1 MDRLQDRLE
10 PSPGSALTASAKSI
24 FRLLAARGPA
34 TRPQLG
40 ETLGL
45 SRPTM
50 SAAIA
55 ELEGVGLAT
64 KIGEVQGPLGR
75 KAAVYRPGPA
85 SGHVSSIDAGSTHVR
100 LRASTVDRRLLH
112 SRVYRLPSSQLLLGE
127 EISQAVADELA
138 ATLAETDGAW
148 GPLRVIGIALPSRV
162 VGPQG
167 DRNATRQEAIFS
179 RFEPPADVPVVLE
192 NNVNCAAV
200 AEHSNGIAKDC
211 DTFAYVQI
219 GLKIGMGIMLDG
231 KLLRGRNGA
240 AGEISH
246 LAFPMGDGAL
256 PAPGEIERY
265 MGTEALMRRVVSGWP
280 ASAGPP
286 PADAADLMARAE
298 GGNGAAIDHVIRHA
312 KDIGALV
319 ASCVSM
325 VDPGLV
331 VLGGGM
337 GANPMLLPTV
347 QEVANR
353 LSYPVEI
360 RTSSL
365 GQDATVLGIE
375 KLACDN
381 AVDLILGEPRN

>member
-1 MDRLQDRLE
+1 MDRVQIGLQ
-10 PSPGSALTASAKSI
+10 PNPGGALTASAKSI
-24 FRLLAARGPA
+24 FRLLAARGPS

-50 SAAIA
+50 SAAIS
-55 ELEGVGLAT
+55 ELEEIGLAN
-64 KIGEVQGPLGR
+64 KIGESQGALGR

-85 SGHVSSIDAGSTHVR
+85 SGHVISIDAGSTHVR
-100 LRASTVDRRLLH
+100 LRSSTIDRRLLH
-112 SRVYRLPSSQLLLGE
+112 SRVYRLPSSQLVLNE
-127 EISQAVADELA
+127 EISSAVADEVA
-138 ATLAETDGAW
+138 ATLAETDPAW

-167 DRNATRQEAIFS
+167 DRNATRQQAIFS
-179 RFEPPADVPVVLE
+179 CFEPPSNIPVVLE

-200 AEHSNGIAKDC
+200 AEHSNGIAKDS

-219 GLKIGMGIMLDG
+219 GLKIGMGIMMDG

-246 LAFPMGDGAL
+246 LAFPMADGTS
-256 PAPGEIERY
+256 PIPGEIERY
-265 MGTEALMRRVVSGWP
+265 MGTEALMQRVVHRWP
-280 ASAGPP
+280 TTEGTP
-286 PADAADLMARAE
+286 PADAAELMTLAAA
-298 GGNGAAIDHVIRHA
+298 GNTAALEQVTRHA
-312 KDIGALV
+312 MDIGAIV

-331 VLGGGM
+331 VLGGGL
-337 GANPMLLPTV
+337 GANPLLLPTV
-347 QEVANR
+347 SEVANR
-353 LSYPVEI
+353 LSYPVEL
-360 RTSSL
+360 RMSSL

-375 KLACDN
+375 KLACDS
-381 AVDLILGEPRN
+381 AVDLILGESRT